1 MTQTPSPD
9 ARAAADAAQREE
21 ESLRERW
28 EQTEQNLRLRFDAPI
43 SRATRITQWTM
54 ALFPVRVWRNFLIE
68 NGFLLSAG
76 VSYVALFAC
85 FAAVYLAF
93 AIAGLWLGGST
104 EAVDRLIDLI
114 NSYIPG
120 LISDDSSFATPE
132 QVQEIASTN
141 SGVLGWTGIIALGA
155 LIWTAIDWV
164 TYTRRAVRELF
175 AIPPDRRSYFLLKAR
190 DLLAAI
196 VFGAALILGGAMS
209 TVGTVTVDWFFSLF
223 GWGKANALVDVTV
236 RLGSLFVGFA
246 VTSTALVGLFRFL
259 TGTKLPWRRI
269 WPGALIGGLGFSIL
283 QLGAGL
289 LLAYS
294 PSNPLLATFAFFIG
308 MLLWFRL
315 MGIVLLVAASW
326 IAVAARDRHVVL
338 LPQTEAERLAA
349 EHAAL
354 LIAARVRLRTAK
366 DARAQARWWRVPL
379 ADRAVREAEV
389 ELRQV
394 EASAP
399 PPPKKKSLLTPVTP
413 QTESPD
419 AAGSRGAAGA
429 KSAGSKGARSK
440 GTGSKGTGSKGTGSK
455 GTGSKGGGSRKA
467 AHEAPPGT
475 ADEPSGTQAAT
486 VAATDGKP
494 RGG

>member
-21 ESLRERW
+21 ESLRQRW
-28 EQTEQNLRLRFDAPI
+28 EQTEHSLRERFDAPI
-43 SRATRITQWTM
+43 SRATRLTEATM
-54 ALFPVRVWRNFLIE
+54 AWFPVRVWRNFLIE

-85 FAAVYLAF
+85 FAAIYLAF
-93 AIAGLWLGGST
+93 AIAGLWLGGSE
-104 EAVDRLIDLI
+104 EAVNGLIDLI

-120 LISDDSSFATPE
+120 LISDDSSFATPAD
-132 QVQEIASTN
+132 VQAIASQN
-141 SGVLGWTGIIALGA
+141 AGVLGWTGVIALGA

-196 VFGAALILGGAMS
+196 IFGAALILGGVLS
-209 TVGTVTVDWFFSLF
+209 SLGTVTLDWIFSLF
-223 GWGKANALVDVTV
+223 GWGKASNLVDVTV
-236 RLGSLFVGFA
+236 RLGSLFIGFV

-269 WPGALIGGLGFSIL
+269 WPGAMIGGLGLSVL

-289 LLAYS
+289 LLAYT
-294 PSNPLLATFAFFIG
+294 PSNPLLAGFAFFIG

-315 MGIVLLVAASW
+315 MGIVMLTAASW
-326 IAVAARDRHVVL
+326 VAVAARDHNVVL
-338 LPQTEAERLAA
+338 LPQTEAERVAA

-354 LIAARVRLRTAK
+354 LLAAKVRLRTAK
-366 DARAQARWWRVPL
+366 DARAQARWYQVPF
-379 ADRAVREAEV
+379 ADRAVKEAED

-399 PPPKKKSLLTPVTP
+399 PPPRRAPLTRAPGAP
-413 QTESPD
+413 
-419 AAGSRGAAGA
+419 AAGA
-429 KSAGSKGARSK
+429 GAVAAAKPKRGRRGGVTTAGAPK
-440 GTGSKGTGSKGTGSK
+440 TV
-455 GTGSKGGGSRKA
+455 
-467 AHEAPPGT
+467 PPG
-475 ADEPSGTQAAT
+475 AGGVDA
-486 VAATDGKP
+486 VDHDGE
-494 RGG
+494 

>member
-1 MTQTPSPD
+1 MTQTPPPD
-9 ARAAADAAQREE
+9 ARAADDAAKRADAAQREE

-28 EQTEQNLRLRFDAPI
+28 EESERSLRQRFDAPI
-43 SRATRITQWTM
+43 SRATRLTKATM
-54 ALFPVRVWRNFLIE
+54 EWFPVRVWRNFLIE

-85 FAAVYLAF
+85 FAAIYLLF
-93 AIAGLWLGGST
+93 AIAGIWLGGST

-120 LISDDSSFATPE
+120 LISDDSAFATPE

-141 SGVLGWTGIIALGA
+141 AGVLGWTGAIALGA

-164 TYTRRAVRELF
+164 TYSRRAVRELF

-190 DLLAAI
+190 DLLAAVI
-196 VFGAALILGGAMS
+196 FGAALILGAALS
-209 TVGTVTVDWFFSLF
+209 SIGTVAVEWVFSLF
-223 GWGKANALVDVTV
+223 GWSNASDLVNATA
-236 RLGSLFVGFA
+236 RAGSLFIGFA

-269 WPGALIGGLGFSIL
+269 WPGAMIGGIGLSVL

-289 LLAYS
+289 LLAYT
-294 PSNPLLATFAFFIG
+294 PSNPLLAGFAFFIG

-315 MGIVLLVAASW
+315 MGIVLLTAASW
-326 IAVAARDRHVVL
+326 VAVAARDRDVVL

-354 LIAARVRLRTAK
+354 LLAARVRLRTAK

-379 ADRAVREAEV
+379 ADRAVREAED

-399 PPPKKKSLLTPVTP
+399 PDPKAKTIPGVRLPKHADPAGATAL
-413 QTESPD
+413 
-419 AAGSRGAAGA
+419 AAGDPGDAG
-429 KSAGSKGARSK
+429 
-440 GTGSKGTGSKGTGSK
+440 T
-455 GTGSKGGGSRKA
+455 
-467 AHEAPPGT
+467 H
-475 ADEPSGTQAAT
+475 
-486 VAATDGKP
+486 
-494 RGG
+494 

>member
-1 MTQTPSPD
+1 MTQTPPPD

-28 EQTEQNLRLRFDAPI
+28 EQTEHNLRQRFDAPI
-43 SRATRITQWTM
+43 NRATRITEATM
-54 ALFPVRVWRNFLIE
+54 AWFPVRVWRNFLIE

-85 FAAVYLAF
+85 FAAIYLLF
-93 AIAGLWLGGST
+93 AIAGLWLGGSE

-120 LISDDSSFATPE
+120 LIAPDSAFATPE
-132 QVQEIASTN
+132 AVQEVASE
-141 SGVLGWTGIIALGA
+141 SAGVLGWTGVIALGA

-190 DLLAAI
+190 DLLAAVI
-196 VFGAALILGGAMS
+196 FGAALILGAALSSVGS
-209 TVGTVTVDWFFSLF
+209 TTVDWIFSLF
-223 GWGKANALVDVTV
+223 GMTKASNLVDATV

-269 WPGALIGGLGFSIL
+269 WPGAMIGGLGLSVL

-289 LLAYS
+289 LLSYT
-294 PSNPLLATFAFFIG
+294 PSNPLLAGFAFFIG

-315 MGIVLLVAASW
+315 MGIVLLTAASW
-326 IAVAARDRHVVL
+326 VAVAARDRDVVL
-338 LPQTEAERLAA
+338 LPPTEAERLAA
-349 EHAAL
+349 EHDAL
-354 LIAARVRLRTAK
+354 LLAAQVRLRTAK

-379 ADRAVREAEV
+379 ADRAVHEAEE

-394 EASAP
+394 EAAAPAIPHAKKAPGTPPARGAVEPAGAAVAP
-399 PPPKKKSLLTPVTP
+399 P
-413 QTESPD
+413 
-419 AAGSRGAAGA
+419 A
-429 KSAGSKGARSK
+429 K
-440 GTGSKGTGSKGTGSK
+440 
-455 GTGSKGGGSRKA
+455 
-467 AHEAPPGT
+467 PG
-475 ADEPSGTQAAT
+475 
-486 VAATDGKP
+486 
-494 RGG
+494 RRRR

>member
-9 ARAAADAAQREE
+9 ARAVADAAQREE

-28 EQTEQNLRLRFDAPI
+28 EETEQHLRQRFDAPI
-43 SRATRITQWTM
+43 SRATRITEATLAW
-54 ALFPVRVWRNFLIE
+54 FPVRVWRNFLIE

-93 AIAGLWLGGST
+93 AIVGLWLGGST
-104 EAVDRLIDLI
+104 EAVNGFIALI

-120 LISDDSSFATPE
+120 LIAPDSSFATPE
-132 QVQEIASTN
+132 QVQEIASENT
-141 SGVLGWTGIIALGA
+141 GVLGWTGVIALGA

-164 TYTRRAVRELF
+164 TYSRRAVRELF

-190 DLLAAI
+190 DLLAAVI
-196 VFGAALILGGAMS
+196 FGAALILGAALS
-209 TVGTVTVDWFFSLF
+209 TVGSLTIDWLFSVL
-223 GWGKANALVDVTV
+223 GWGKASDLVDVTV
-236 RLGSLFVGFA
+236 RLGSLFIGFA

-269 WPGALIGGLGFSIL
+269 WPGAMIGGLGLSVL

-289 LLAYS
+289 LLSYT
-294 PSNPLLATFAFFIG
+294 PSNPLLAGFAFFIG

-315 MGIVLLVAASW
+315 MGIVLLVSASW
-326 IAVAARDRHVVL
+326 VAVAARDRNVVL
-338 LPQTEAERLAA
+338 LPPTEAERLAE

-354 LIAARVRLRTAK
+354 LLAARVRLRTAK

-379 ADRAVREAEV
+379 AERAVHEAEE

-399 PPPKKKSLLTPVTP
+399 PPPVKKSLLQPPTTTATASRTAKPGAATGTGTDAAVEVHGGWRSLFSRSRH
-413 QTESPD
+413 TESGAD
-419 AAGSRGAAGA
+419 EAGS
-429 KSAGSKGARSK
+429 
-440 GTGSKGTGSKGTGSK
+440 
-455 GTGSKGGGSRKA
+455 
-467 AHEAPPGT
+467 
-475 ADEPSGTQAAT
+475 
-486 VAATDGKP
+486 DGD
-494 RGG
+494 